1 MMNRYELHKIVFF
14 LKSTREDFIQ
24 DYQINDIEYDIMFY
38 RFYNN
43 LISNIETIYEEILKV
58 EDMAKVVYLQVL
70 QDFIRTLEENKQEK
84 LKYILDKQFIFWY
97 NVDIKERGV
106 IWKK

>member
-1 MMNRYELHKIVFF
+1 MIFF

-84 LKYILDKQFIFWY
+84 LKYILDKQFIF
-97 NVDIKERGV
+97 
-106 IWKK
+106 

>member
-1 MMNRYELHKIVFF
+1 MNRYELHKIIFF

-38 RFYNN
+38 KFYNN
-43 LISNIETIYEEILKV
+43 LISNIEIIYEEILKV

-70 QDFIRTLEENKQEK
+70 QDFIKTLEKNKQEK
-84 LKYILDKQFIFWY
+84 FKYILDKKFI
-97 NVDIKERGV
+97 
-106 IWKK
+106 IW

>member
-1 MMNRYELHKIVFF
+1 MNRYELHKIIFF
-14 LKSTREDFIQ
+14 LKTTREDFIQ

-43 LISNIETIYEEILKV
+43 MIFNIETIYEEILKV

-70 QDFIRTLEENKQEK
+70 QDFIKTLEKKQQEK
-84 LKYILDKQFIFWY
+84 LKYIFDKKFI
-97 NVDIKERGV
+97 
-106 IWKK
+106 IW

>member
-1 MMNRYELHKIVFF
+1 MNRFELHKMIFF

-38 RFYNN
+38 KFYNN
-43 LISNIETIYEEILKV
+43 LIYNIETIYEEILQVK
-58 EDMAKVVYLQVL
+58 DIAKAVYLQVL

-84 LKYILDKQFIFWY
+84 LKYVLDKQFIF
-97 NVDIKERGV
+97 
-106 IWKK
+106 

>member
-1 MMNRYELHKIVFF
+1 MMNRYKLHKIIFF

-58 EDMAKVVYLQVL
+58 EDIAKVVYLQVL

-84 LKYILDKQFIFWY
+84 LEFILDKKFI
-97 NVDIKERGV
+97 I
-106 IWKK
+106 